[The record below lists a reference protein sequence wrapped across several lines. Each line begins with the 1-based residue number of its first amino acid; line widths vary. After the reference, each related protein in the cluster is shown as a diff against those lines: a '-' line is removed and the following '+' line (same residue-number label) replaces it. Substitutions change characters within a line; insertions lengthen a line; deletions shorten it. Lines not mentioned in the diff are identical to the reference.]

1 MTNSPFEVPV
11 HHTMPVHVTDGKEE
25 LVDNVTALLRE
36 LYHPGQV
43 VMYVHVSRCM
53 LCCVT
58 VFAHVHFTPED
69 VSTYQDSLLTKL

>member
-1 MTNSPFEVPV
+1 
-11 HHTMPVHVTDGKEE
+11 MPVHVTDGKEE

-53 LCCVT
+53 FCCVLYLRMR
-58 VFAHVHFTPED
+58 VLP
-69 VSTYQDSLLTKL
+69 QRMSLHIKIHTN